1 MQNPEVAVPRGGHS
15 WLQTRKGVW
24 LAFVGSLLCTLANLS
39 ATAQS
44 NAKNVLVLYS
54 YFNRGPSAWLDSI
67 ESTTRAH
74 VPETVNFYVSYP
86 ETELFDDQ
94 AYQESQA
101 ETLRRGYERVKLDL
115 VIVVSDPA
123 LQFAAKYRD
132 KIFPGVPLVV
142 TGISS
147 EELAG
152 RKWPGVTGV
161 ASHIG
166 IEETIDLAI
175 HLNPDTKTVA
185 VISNDTGMD
194 WAIAHSELLRHRD
207 KVGEIDIIGPPDGQM
222 LRRVAALP
230 PHTVALFQVF
240 RSES

>member
-1 MQNPEVAVPRGGHS
+1 MQNPKVAVPRGGYS

-101 ETLRRGYERVKLDL
+101 ETLRREYERVKLDL

-123 LQFAAKYRD
+123 LRAIRLATPRSSTGSE
-132 KIFPGVPLVV
+132 IAIGETPPLKK
-142 TGISS
+142 TAERYGFS
-147 EELAG
+147 EFKE
-152 RKWPGVTGV
+152 
-161 ASHIG
+161 
-166 IEETIDLAI
+166 
-175 HLNPDTKTVA
+175 
-185 VISNDTGMD
+185 VIL
-194 WAIAHSELLRHRD
+194 W
-207 KVGEIDIIGPPDGQM
+207 
-222 LRRVAALP
+222 
-230 PHTVALFQVF
+230 
-240 RSES
+240 